1 MRVSLNVIF
10 SPLLKLSFFHKNV
23 RLVHD
28 LQIES
33 VVLINAFDFI
43 VLCVF
48 NQLQDV
54 IALHDNLLLLFSGHI
69 VAQDFGYDL
78 SIKHLFELNYGILM
92 LCRIISYQTIE
103 LLFMDGLNVILGNL
117 SIRCLNA
124 LFLDLPNAF
133 FEIGNVAGR

>member
-1 MRVSLNVIF
+1 M
-10 SPLLKLSFFHKNV
+10 
-23 RLVHD
+23 
-28 LQIES
+28 
-33 VVLINAFDFI
+33 
-43 VLCVF
+43 
-48 NQLQDV
+48 
-54 IALHDNLLLLFSGHI
+54 
-69 VAQDFGYDL
+69 
-78 SIKHLFELNYGILM
+78 FELNYGILM